1 MSRKSSSRG
10 ARTRFRGARTRFC
23 GARTLACRV
32 HTRVNAWSPSR
43 ICARP
48 RVIFRLSNQARLHR
62 IPLDVVG
69 DPAPLD
75 IISDPMIVGFPLPEL
90 PSCRT
95 QQPVSFPRRDAFQRF
110 QQQAG
115 RNRGKQEQVD
125 VIRHDDERPEKILAQ
140 VLTTKQRLDY
150 EHGYRFLPQENGAGV
165 GSIQVAIDPRE
176 SFAVGNLAGRSKRRA
191 GQAAMQMP
199 GKEQP
204 AVVRIDM
211 GKPTHSLNSGVM
223 GLKFSRSHEC
233 ERGTQECVCH
243 GTECVCHG
251 TECVRHG
258 TECVGHGCYD

>member
-1 MSRKSSSRG
+1 MSRKNSSGACG
-10 ARTRFRGARTRFC
+10 ARTRFR

-48 RVIFRLSNQARLHR
+48 RIFLRSGSQSRLHR

-69 DPAPLD
+69 DPAPLFLA
-75 IISDPMIVGFPLPEL
+75 SHPVVVRLALPKLL
-90 PSCRT
+90 PCRT
-95 QQPVSFPRRDAFQRF
+95 KQPVRFPRRDAFQGF
-110 QQQAG
+110 QQEAR
-115 RNRGKQEQVD
+115 RNRGKQKQVN
-125 VIRHDDERPEKILAQ
+125 VIGHDDERPEAILSQ
-140 VLTTKQRLDY
+140 LFSPKERLNHQRCNVFSP
-150 EHGYRFLPQENGAGV
+150 EMHWTGV
-165 GSIQVAIDPRE
+165 CHVEKTIHPHE
-176 SFAVGNLAGRSKRRA
+176 SLAVGDLAGGWKMRA

-211 GKPTHSLNSGVM
+211 GKPSLGRHSLNSGVI

-233 ERGTQECVCH
+233 ERGTQECVR
-243 GTECVCHG
+243 HG

-258 TECVGHGCYD
+258 TECVRHGTECVRHGRGDA